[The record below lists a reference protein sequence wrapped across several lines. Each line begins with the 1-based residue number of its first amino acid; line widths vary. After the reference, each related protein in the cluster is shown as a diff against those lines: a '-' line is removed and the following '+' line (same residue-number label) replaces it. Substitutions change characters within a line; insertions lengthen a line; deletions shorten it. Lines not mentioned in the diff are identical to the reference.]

1 MRALPAPS
9 ALLPSHTR
17 LREVHADLVRAASVQ
32 HNLVQR
38 VHARRRHLQSPV
50 RACVRACV
58 CVCVYVRACVRASV
72 CLCVYVCVCLCVVL
86 TIMCACVRVCAGV
99 CECVR
104 LLHARASTKQ
114 HAKGYG

>member
-9 ALLPSHTR
+9 ALLPLHTR

-38 VHARRRHLQSPV
+38 VCARRRHLQSPV

-58 CVCVYVRACVRASV
+58 RASMCLCVCACVCVPVCV
-72 CLCVYVCVCLCVVL
+72 CVCVCLCVCV
-86 TIMCACVRVCAGV
+86 CVSACV
-99 CECVR
+99 
-104 LLHARASTKQ
+104 
-114 HAKGYG
+114 